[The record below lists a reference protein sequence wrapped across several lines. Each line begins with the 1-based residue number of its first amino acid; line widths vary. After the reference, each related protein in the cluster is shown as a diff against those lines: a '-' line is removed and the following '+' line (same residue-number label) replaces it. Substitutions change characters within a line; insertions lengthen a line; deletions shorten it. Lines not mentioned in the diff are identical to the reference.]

1 MNRASAFGV
10 RVTLSSPVRRP
21 TPGAHRTYRA
31 LLVVAVAFTLSLLA
45 GVTPASAHAV
55 FTSSDPREGVVLK
68 TAPRQITV
76 TFDEAVALVEN
87 SVRVLDPDNR
97 PATAGD
103 PEHADGQGNTAR
115 VRLAGGLGQGTYT
128 VSWRVVSADSH
139 AVTGAFTFSVGKRS
153 PARPAATAQPAV
165 PRATSTLNDTARYVA
180 YAGLALLIGIAVFV
194 LACWPTATARRA
206 VRRLFVT
213 GWWVLALS
221 TLALVL
227 LRGPYDSGEGPGAVF
242 DARSLRGTMETR
254 SGVALLVRLVLLL
267 VLAVLVRNRRVRQSA
282 GRLGRMA
289 GVLFALALAATWVVA
304 EHAAVGVQV
313 PVAVV
318 STALHLLAMAVW
330 LGGLAALLTTLYR
343 APDDDPLPP
352 AAVARF
358 SRLAFVSVAVLAAT
372 GVYQSWRGLGS
383 WDALLHTGYGRTLSL
398 KVWTVLVVL
407 AVAAQSR
414 RWTGRL
420 LTAPEPEQAPIAVG
434 GREADDPC
442 GTVPSRAGVPTERT
456 AQRRGLRRCVLAE
469 VAVGMVVLMLTTML
483 TGTQTGR
490 AAEESAALAVLVPGQ
505 PTQSLSMVP
514 FDTGS
519 RTLGPLGSGRVQIV
533 LEPGRVGRN
542 AVQAVVYGADGGL
555 VPVPELRLACTLVSQ
570 GVGPLD
576 AELVDE
582 RGYWGSDSLTLP
594 TEGTWTMRVTVRA
607 SEVDQVTV
615 EHQVDIGP

>member
-1 MNRASAFGV
+1 M
-10 RVTLSSPVRRP
+10 
-21 TPGAHRTYRA
+21 
-31 LLVVAVAFTLSLLA
+31 AVAFALSLLA
-45 GVTPASAHAV
+45 GATPASAHAV

-68 TAPRQITV
+68 TAPGQITV

-87 SVRVLDPDNR
+87 SVRVLGPDNR

-153 PARPAATAQPAV
+153 PAGPAATAQPTV
-165 PRATSTLNDTARYVA
+165 PRATSALNETARYVA

-213 GWWVLALS
+213 GWWVLTLS

-267 VLAVLVRNRRVRQSA
+267 VLAVLVQNRRVRQSA

-330 LGGLAALLTTLYR
+330 LGGLAALLTILYR
-343 APDDDPLPP
+343 APEDDPLPP

-358 SRLAFVSVAVLAAT
+358 SRLAFVSVTVLAAT

-407 AVAAQSR
+407 ALAAQSR
-414 RWTGRL
+414 RWTRRL
-420 LTAPEPEQAPIAVG
+420 LTAPEPEPERAPIAVG
-434 GREADDPC
+434 GREADDPS

-469 VAVGMVVLMLTTML
+469 MAVGMVVLMLTTML

-555 VPVPELRLACTLVSQ
+555 VPVPELRLAFTLTSQ

-576 AELVDE
+576 AGLVDE

-594 TEGTWTMRVTVRA
+594 TEGTWTMRVTVRV

>member
-1 MNRASAFGV
+1 M
-10 RVTLSSPVRRP
+10 
-21 TPGAHRTYRA
+21 
-31 LLVVAVAFTLSLLA
+31 AVAFALSLLA

-68 TAPRQITV
+68 AAPRQITV

-103 PEHADGQGNTAR
+103 PEHADGRGNTAR

-153 PARPAATAQPAV
+153 SIRPAAAAQPAV
-165 PRATSTLNDTARYVA
+165 PGATSALNETARYVA

-267 VLAVLVRNRRVRQSA
+267 VLAVLVRSRRVRQGA

-289 GVLFALALAATWVVA
+289 GVLLALALAATWVVA

-330 LGGLAALLTTLYR
+330 LGGLAALLTILYR

-358 SRLAFVSVAVLAAT
+358 SRLAFVSVTVLAAT

-383 WDALLHTGYGRTLSL
+383 WDSLLHTGYGRTLSL

-420 LTAPEPEQAPIAVG
+420 LTATEPERAPIAVD
-434 GREADDPC
+434 GREADGPC

-469 VAVGMVVLMLTTML
+469 VAVGMVVLILTTML

-542 AVQAVVYGADGGL
+542 AVQAVVYGSDGGL
-555 VPVPELRLACTLVSQ
+555 VPVPELRLALTLASQ
-570 GVGPLD
+570 DVGPLD

-594 TEGTWTMRVTVRA
+594 TEGTWTMRVTVRV